1 MNQITSTFFQIIA
14 NKVFLAVFF
23 SWLLASLTK
32 MSILLAT
39 ERHPGMSSFYRSG
52 GMPST
57 HTASV
62 VGLTLGVL
70 LFEGVG
76 ALFVVTLAFAIVVI
90 HDAMGV
96 RYEAEKH
103 AKFLNEL
110 IKRQKFDKTYFS
122 EHIGHKLPEVIVGA
136 FIGIIIPIIVLYL
149 RH

>member
-1 MNQITSTFFQIIA
+1 MNTFFQIA
-14 NKVFLAVFF
+14 SNKVFLAVFF
-23 SWLLASLTK
+23 SWIIASLTK
-32 MSILLAT
+32 TSILLAT
-39 ERHPGMSSFYRSG
+39 EKNPGLSSLYRSG

-96 RYEAEKH
+96 RFETEKH

-136 FIGIIIPIIVLYL
+136 LIGLIIPSIILNL
-149 RH
+149 PI